1 MCLRFQD
8 VLTLWYVCNT
18 KIYVGKI
25 LPLRV
30 TGLGLRFKGLI
41 EVGGK

>member
-1 MCLRFQD
+1 MFEVSGRVDLVVCMQYQD
-8 VLTLWYVCNT
+8 
-18 KIYVGKI
+18 YVGKI